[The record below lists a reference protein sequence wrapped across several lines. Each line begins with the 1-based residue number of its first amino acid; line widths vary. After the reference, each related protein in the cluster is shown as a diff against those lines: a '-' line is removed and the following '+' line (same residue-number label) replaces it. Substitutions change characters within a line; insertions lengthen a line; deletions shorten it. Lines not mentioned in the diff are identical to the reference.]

1 MPPTSPS
8 LTDPAPSANAA
19 LAPSAAGSP
28 SQRSVAVDALRG
40 FTMFWIVGGD
50 ELGRASLAAIDRPW
64 ADRLS
69 LQLEHVAWEGFRFYD
84 LIFPTFLLLVG
95 FVIPWSLEKYRSQ
108 PGKVYLRLLRRSALL
123 FLFGLLANGL
133 LELQWDQL
141 RVAGVLQ
148 RIAICYAAAALI
160 YLHAGVVGRIIWL
173 CGILLG
179 YWGLLSAVPAPGGVA
194 GDLSPAGN
202 LAGYLDRTF
211 LPGIILPE
219 YYGFGDNE
227 GFLSTLPAVATVLLG
242 TLLAGVIGRGSP
254 QWWRAGALV
263 GIGAGLLA
271 LGQFWGNFF
280 PVIKNLWTSSFVL
293 VAGGWSCLLLALFY
307 ALFDCLAWRRLA
319 FFWVVIGMNAITI
332 YMLPSLIDLGYTA
345 HFFLGG
351 LAGRLPP
358 PWGTPLLLAGQLGLS
373 WLLLYGLYRQRLFLR
388 L

>member
-1 MPPTSPS
+1 MPPSSSIPS
-8 LTDPAPSANAA
+8 DSGPSARPVQP
-19 LAPSAAGSP
+19 LPVGSVSP
-28 SQRSVAVDALRG
+28 QRSVAVDALRG

-50 ELGRASLAAIDRPW
+50 ELGRTLLAAVERPW

-69 LQLEHVAWEGFRFYD
+69 RQLEHAPWEGFRFYD

-95 FVIPWSLEKYRSQ
+95 CVIPWSLEKYRSQ
-108 PGKVYLRLLRRSALL
+108 PGQVYLRLLRRSGLL

-160 YLHAGVVGRIIWL
+160 YLHAGVIGRSLWL
-173 CGILLG
+173 CGILIG
-179 YWGLLSAVPAPGGVA
+179 YWALLSWVPAPGKAA

-242 TLLAGVIGRGSP
+242 TLLAGLLGRGQP
-254 QWWRAGALV
+254 QWWRAAALAAL
-263 GIGAGLLA
+263 GAGLLL
-271 LGQFWGNFF
+271 LGQLWGNFF

-307 ALFDCLAWRRLA
+307 SLFDCLGWRRLA

-332 YMLPSLIDLGYTA
+332 YMLPSLIDFGYSSD
-345 HFFLGG
+345 FFLGG
-351 LAGRLPP
+351 LAGWLPP
-358 PWGTPLLLAGQLGLS
+358 QWGAALLLAGQVGLG
-373 WLLLYGLYRQRLFLR
+373 WLLLYGLYRQRIFLR